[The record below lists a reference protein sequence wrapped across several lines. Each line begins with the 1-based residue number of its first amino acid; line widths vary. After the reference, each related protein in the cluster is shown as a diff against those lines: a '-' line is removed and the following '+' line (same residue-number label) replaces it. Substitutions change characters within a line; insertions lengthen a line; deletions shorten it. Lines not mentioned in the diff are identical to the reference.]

1 MTGAGSASSSR
12 RSVPRRLLDHV
23 GVAALVYL
31 GVCAALL
38 VWALVV
44 DAGETT
50 DASMAGVIPFLA
62 TAPASLAF
70 LMLPANG
77 FGYFT
82 AIAVGAAVNAAIIGW
97 CTRALRRG
105 GRPDR

>member
-1 MTGAGSASSSR
+1 MTGTDTASSSR
-12 RSVPRRLLDHV
+12 QSVPRRLLDHV
-23 GVAALVYL
+23 GVPALVYL
-31 GVCAALL
+31 GVCAGLL

-44 DAGETT
+44 TAGETT

-62 TAPASLAF
+62 TAPTSLVF

-77 FGYFT
+77 FAFFT
-82 AIAVGAAVNAAIIGW
+82 AIAVGAAINAAIIGW
-97 CTRALRRG
+97 CTRTLRRG